1 MKVMRRITAMVV
13 LGCMLLSLGSCSYK
27 RITYLQDMETL
38 TTYDVTDAPDVKV
51 RKNDRIRIYVGCTN
65 PVLAA
70 PFNMADGAS
79 NVDVTTGT
87 ITSTGVAQTLDA
99 KGVEYLVDK
108 NGDILF
114 PVLGTLHVEGLTLD
128 EVKAEIMNQITAKR
142 YIADPIVTAEFTNF
156 QITVLGEV
164 GSKGNYV
171 IKDNKVTIFQA
182 IAMAGDLTTAAKYND
197 VWVIRNDGKDREV
210 YNLDLLSKSCFD
222 SPGYYLQQDDIV
234 YVKPRK
240 AKMDANAQL
249 GWQIGTTAVSVLSAI
264 GSIAYWM
271 SIMVRNGK

>member
-1 MKVMRRITAMVV
+1 MKKSLAIAV

-51 RKNDRIRIYVGCTN
+51 RKNDRIRIHVGCTN

-70 PFNMADGAS
+70 PFNMAEGAA
-79 NVDVTTGT
+79 NVDVTTGAISSAGMAET
-87 ITSTGVAQTLDA
+87 MDA

-128 EVKAEIMNQITAKR
+128 QVKDDITRQITEKR
-142 YIADPIVTAEFTNF
+142 YIAEPIVTAEFTNF

-164 GSKGNYV
+164 NSKGNYV
-171 IKDNKVTIFQA
+171 VKDNRVTVFQA
-182 IAMAGDLTTAAKYND
+182 IAMAGDLTTCAKYDD
-197 VWVIRNDGKDREV
+197 VWVIRNDGSEREV

-222 SPGYYLQQDDIV
+222 SPGFYLQQDDIV

-240 AKMDANAQL
+240 VKMDANAQL
-249 GWQIGTTAVSVLSAI
+249 GWQIGTTILTTLSTIGSLVYWFSVL
-264 GSIAYWM
+264 
-271 SIMVRNGK
+271 NK